1 MAPPTTAPSY
11 APQLASNTAPQ
22 LSSDGSVPAPVSPVT
37 GSDAIKANLAM
48 AAQQN
53 AVVQGGNGVKVGGGS
68 RKRKRSH
75 KQRQYKRS
83 HKQRHYKRSNKHRR
97 HRRSRR
103 GGGNNDPTP
112 RPTVTVPQF
121 PNQGG
126 ANAASVNLNSGAMA
140 QAAQAKYDDPNGA
153 GPTKH
158 FP

>member
-11 APQLASNTAPQ
+11 GPKIASNNAPQ
-22 LSSDGSVPAPVSPVT
+22 LSSAGAVPAPVSTFT
-37 GSDAIKANLAM
+37 GSDAIKDNLAM
-48 AAQQN
+48 AAKQN
-53 AVVQGGNGVKVGGGS
+53 AAVQGGNGVKVGGS
-68 RKRKRSH
+68 RKRRRSH
-75 KQRQYKRS
+75 KQRQHNRS
-83 HKQRHYKRSNKHRR
+83 HKQRRNKRSNKHRR

-103 GGGNNDPTP
+103 GGGNDPTP

>member
-11 APQLASNTAPQ
+11 GPQIASSTAPQ
-22 LSSDGSVPAPVSPVT
+22 LSAKGAVPAPVDT
-37 GSDAIKANLAM
+37 FTRSDAIKANLAM

-53 AVVQGGNGVKVGGGS
+53 AAVQGGNGVKVGGGS

-83 HKQRHYKRSNKHRR
+83 HKQRQHKRSNKHRR

-103 GGGNNDPTP
+103 GGGNDPTP

-140 QAAQAKYDDPNGA
+140 QAAQAKFDNPNA
-153 GPTKH
+153 PASTQH

>member
-1 MAPPTTAPSY
+1 MAPTPAP
-11 APQLASNTAPQ
+11 NTAHK
-22 LSSDGSVPAPVSPVT
+22 LSSNRVVPAPVDTFT
-37 GSDAIKANLAM
+37 GGDAIKANLAM

-75 KQRQYKRS
+75 NKHKRS
-83 HKQRHYKRSNKHRR
+83 HKQRQYKRSNKHRR

-103 GGGNNDPTP
+103 GGGNDPTP

-140 QAAQAKYDDPNGA
+140 QAAQAKFDNPNA
-153 GPTKH
+153 PASTQH

>member
-1 MAPPTTAPSY
+1 MAPTTAPSY
-11 APQLASNTAPQ
+11 GPKIVSNTTPK
-22 LSSDGSVPAPVSPVT
+22 LSNDGAVPAPVDTFT

-48 AAQQN
+48 AAKQN
-53 AVVQGGNGVKVGGGS
+53 AAVQGGNGVKVGGS
-68 RKRKRSH
+68 RKRRRSY

-83 HKQRHYKRSNKHRR
+83 YKQRRNNRSNKHRR

-103 GGGNNDPTP
+103 GGGNDPTP

-121 PNQGG
+121 SNQGG

-153 GPTKH
+153 GPTTH

>member
-1 MAPPTTAPSY
+1 MAPAPSY
-11 APQLASNTAPQ
+11 GPIIASNNAPQ
-22 LSSDGSVPAPVSPVT
+22 LSAKGAVPAPVDTFT
-37 GSDAIKANLAM
+37 GGDAIKANLAM
-48 AAQQN
+48 AAKQN
-53 AVVQGGNGVKVGGGS
+53 AAVQGGNGVKVGGS

-103 GGGNNDPTP
+103 GGGNDPTP

-126 ANAASVNLNSGAMA
+126 ANAASVNLNGGAMA
-140 QAAQAKYDDPNGA
+140 QAELSRFDNPNG
-153 GPTKH
+153 PVTTQY
-158 FP
+158 FQ

>member
-1 MAPPTTAPSY
+1 MAPPTPAPSY
-11 APQLASNTAPQ
+11 GPQLASNTAPQ
-22 LSSDGSVPAPVSPVT
+22 LSSTGAVPAPVGT
-37 GSDAIKANLAM
+37 FTRDDAIKANLDM
-48 AAQQN
+48 AAKQN
-53 AVVQGGNGVKVGGGS
+53 AAVQGGNGVKVGGS
-68 RKRKRSH
+68 RKRKRSY

-83 HKQRHYKRSNKHRR
+83 YKQRRNNRSNKHRR

-103 GGGNNDPTP
+103 GGGNDPTP

-140 QAAQAKYDDPNGA
+140 QAAQAKFDNPNA
-153 GPTKH
+153 PASTQH

>member
-1 MAPPTTAPSY
+1 MAPTPGPSY
-11 APQLASNTAPQ
+11 GPQLVSNTNPK
-22 LSSDGSVPAPVSPVT
+22 LSNDGAVPAPVDTFT

-53 AVVQGGNGVKVGGGS
+53 AVVQGGNGVKVGGS
-68 RKRKRSH
+68 RKRKRSYKQH
-75 KQRQYKRS
+75 KRSYKQRRNN
-83 HKQRHYKRSNKHRR
+83 RSNKHRR

-103 GGGNNDPTP
+103 GGNLPTP

-121 PNQGG
+121 SNQGG

-153 GPTKH
+153 GPTTH

>member
-1 MAPPTTAPSY
+1 MAPPTPGPSY
-11 APQLASNTAPQ
+11 GPQLASNTASQ
-22 LSSDGSVPAPVSPVT
+22 LSSNGAVPAPVNTFT
-37 GSDAIKANLAM
+37 GGDAIKANLAM

-75 KQRQYKRS
+75 KKHKRS
-83 HKQRHYKRSNKHRR
+83 HKQRQYKRSNKHRR

-103 GGGNNDPTP
+103 GGGNDPTP

-140 QAAQAKYDDPNGA
+140 QAAQAKFDNPNA
-153 GPTKH
+153 PASTQH

>member
-1 MAPPTTAPSY
+1 MAPAPSY
-11 APQLASNTAPQ
+11 GPKIASSTAPQ
-22 LSSDGSVPAPVSPVT
+22 LSSDGAVPAPVSTFT

-53 AVVQGGNGVKVGGGS
+53 AAVQGGNGVKVGGS
-68 RKRKRSH
+68 RKRKRSYRQRRNKRSN
-75 KQRQYKRS
+75 KQRQ
-83 HKQRHYKRSNKHRR
+83 HKRSNKHRR

-103 GGGNNDPTP
+103 GGGNDPTP

-140 QAAQAKYDDPNGA
+140 QAAQAAFDSPK
-153 GPTKH
+153 GPVTTTH

>member
-1 MAPPTTAPSY
+1 MAPPTPGPSY
-11 APQLASNTAPQ
+11 GANHAPITTPQ
-22 LSSDGSVPAPVSPVT
+22 LSSAGAVPAPVSTFT
-37 GSDAIKANLAM
+37 GGDAIKANLAM

-53 AVVQGGNGVKVGGGS
+53 AVVQGGNGLKVGGS
-68 RKRKRSH
+68 RKRRRSY

-83 HKQRHYKRSNKHRR
+83 HKQRQHKRSNKHRR

-103 GGGNNDPTP
+103 GGNLPTP

-121 PNQGG
+121 SNQGG

-153 GPTKH
+153 GPTTH

>member
-1 MAPPTTAPSY
+1 MAPPTPAPSY
-11 APQLASNTAPQ
+11 GPKIVSSTAPP
-22 LSSDGSVPAPVSPVT
+22 LSAKGAVPAPVDT
-37 GSDAIKANLAM
+37 FTRSDAIKANLAM

-53 AVVQGGNGVKVGGGS
+53 AAVQGGNGVKVGGGS
-68 RKRKRSH
+68 RKRRRSY

-103 GGGNNDPTP
+103 GGGNDPTP

-153 GPTKH
+153 GTTTH

>member
-1 MAPPTTAPSY
+1 MAPTPGPSY
-11 APQLASNTAPQ
+11 GPKIASNTAPT
-22 LSSDGSVPAPVSPVT
+22 LSSGGAVPVPVDTFT
-37 GSDAIKANLAM
+37 GGDAIKANLAM

-53 AVVQGGNGVKVGGGS
+53 AAVQGGNGVKVGGS

-140 QAAQAKYDDPNGA
+140 QAAQAKYDNTNG
-153 GPTKH
+153 PVTTQH

>member
-1 MAPPTTAPSY
+1 MAPPTPGPSY
-11 APQLASNTAPQ
+11 GPQLASNTAPQ
-22 LSSDGSVPAPVSPVT
+22 LYSDGAVPAPVSPVT

-103 GGGNNDPTP
+103 GGGNDPTP

-140 QAAQAKYDDPNGA
+140 QAEQAKFDNPNGL
-153 GPTKH
+153 GTTTH

>member
-1 MAPPTTAPSY
+1 MAPTPGPSY
-11 APQLASNTAPQ
+11 GPQLASNTTPK
-22 LSSDGSVPAPVSPVT
+22 LSNDGAVPAPVDPFT
-37 GSDAIKANLAM
+37 RSDAIKANLAM

-53 AVVQGGNGVKVGGGS
+53 AVVQGGNGVKVGGS
-68 RKRKRSH
+68 RKRKRSY

-83 HKQRHYKRSNKHRR
+83 YKQRRNNRSNKHRR

-103 GGGNNDPTP
+103 GGNLPTP

-126 ANAASVNLNSGAMA
+126 ANAASVNLNGGAMA
-140 QAAQAKYDDPNGA
+140 QAEQAKFDN
-153 GPTKH
+153 PTAPGTTQH

>member
-1 MAPPTTAPSY
+1 MAPTPGPSY
-11 APQLASNTAPQ
+11 GPKIVSNTTTK
-22 LSSDGSVPAPVSPVT
+22 LSNDGAVAAPVET
-37 GSDAIKANLAM
+37 FTRSDAIKANLAM

-53 AVVQGGNGVKVGGGS
+53 AAVQGGNGVKVGGGS
-68 RKRKRSH
+68 RKRRRSY

-103 GGGNNDPTP
+103 GGNLPTP

-153 GPTKH
+153 GPTTH